1 MRVFLTGMSIMK
13 GFSTLFYK
21 ELLRFYKVSFQT
33 IFAPVVTALLYL
45 LVFASTFRGRPDILP
60 GVPYAAFLIP
70 GLMMMSMIQNAFANS
85 SSSLI
90 QSKIAGNLIFIL
102 LSPLS
107 ALEFFL
113 AFVGASVIRALCVAV
128 GVYVAAVFFVVLPVR
143 HPLFLILFGV
153 LGSAALG
160 ALGVIAGVWAERFDQ
175 LAGFQN
181 FVVVPL
187 SFLSGVFYS
196 LRNLPPF
203 WQMVSRLN
211 PLLYMIDGFRYGFF
225 GTSDV
230 SPGFSL
236 GIVAA
241 FCALVSLLAL
251 ALVGRG
257 YRLRN

>member
-1 MRVFLTGMSIMK
+1 M
-13 GFSTLFYK
+13 
-21 ELLRFYKVSFQT
+21 
-33 IFAPVVTALLYL
+33 
-45 LVFASTFRGRPDILP
+45 
-60 GVPYAAFLIP
+60 
-70 GLMMMSMIQNAFANS
+70 
-85 SSSLI
+85 
-90 QSKIAGNLIFIL
+90 
-102 LSPLS
+102 
-107 ALEFFL
+107 
-113 AFVGASVIRALCVAV
+113 GASVIRALCVAV